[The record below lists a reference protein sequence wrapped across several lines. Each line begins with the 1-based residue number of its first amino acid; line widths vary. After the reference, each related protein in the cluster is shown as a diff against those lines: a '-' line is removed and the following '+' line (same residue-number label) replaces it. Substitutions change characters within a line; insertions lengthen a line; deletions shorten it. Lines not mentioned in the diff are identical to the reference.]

1 METDQGS
8 PALPAAA
15 SEANPTTGKVVRYDC
30 GWLGCDE
37 IPMVVKRQFQSL
49 EVGDIV
55 EFLVYEASSKEDTP
69 PFCRMLGQRILSA
82 EPQEDGALLIRVQ
95 RAR

>member
-1 METDQGS
+1 MAMDQGDT
-8 PALPAAA
+8 ALPDAQPA
-15 SEANPTTGKVVRYDC
+15 TGKVVRYDC

-37 IPMVVKRQFQSL
+37 MPLVVRRQFQAL

>member
-1 METDQGS
+1 MASDQGGR
-8 PALPAAA
+8 ALPAAA
-15 SEANPTTGKVVRYDC
+15 GDAHHATGKVVRYDC

-37 IPMVVKRQFQSL
+37 IPLVVRRQFQAL
-49 EVGDIV
+49 DVGDIV

-69 PFCRMLGQRILSA
+69 PFCRMLGQRILSVD
-82 EPQEDGALLIRVQ
+82 PQEDGGLLIRVM